1 MWQEG
6 EAERTD
12 KTKGGD
18 GGERCIEKTGDGRQ
32 EKIWK
37 KVTRTQQHRERSHVM
52 ANSLSY
58 MQEMR
63 GSSTSMWMRLYTMLS
78 GPSADDSVVWLTQKL
93 LILYRR
99 K

>member
-32 EKIWK
+32 DKIWK
-37 KVTRTQQHRERSHVM
+37 KVTRTKPQHRERSNVM
-52 ANSLSY
+52 ANSLSS

-63 GSSTSMWMRLYTMLS
+63 GSSSSMWMRLYTMLTVS
-78 GPSADDSVVWLTQKL
+78 YG
-93 LILYRR
+93 
-99 K
+99 